1 MSNVRVRDFEMGFD
15 DDGTGIPVVFVHG
28 FPLDRALW
36 IHQRSALS
44 SSARCIVPDLRGF
57 GESTGAASSMGTYA
71 DDLVALLDHLD
82 IPSAVFCGLSMGGY
96 ICMELWR
103 AHPDRV
109 RGLAFCDT
117 RHTADSEEQRTTRNE
132 LIEKTKEHGPQ
143 VVVDAQ
149 IDSLIA
155 PSTRERRKDIVET
168 LNAMILRQSVEGIVG
183 ALKAMSA
190 RPDSTETLKSVTV
203 PTMVIVGEQDQI
215 TPPASAQAMF
225 DLLPLSARPR
235 IERVAGAG
243 HVSCLE
249 RPAAVNHAI
258 SDFLATVESE

>member
-1 MSNVRVRDFEMGFD
+1 MSKIQVRDFEMAFD
-15 DDGTGIPVVFVHG
+15 DDGEGIPVVFVHG
-28 FPLDRALW
+28 FPLDRTLW
-36 IHQRSALS
+36 IHQRAALS

-57 GESTGAASSMGTYA
+57 GESSGSASSMVTYA

-109 RGLAFCDT
+109 RGLALCDT
-117 RHTADSEEQRTTRNE
+117 RHTADSDDQRAARTE
-132 LIEKTKEHGPQ
+132 LIKKTRESGPQ
-143 VVVDAQ
+143 AVADAQ
-149 IDSLIA
+149 LESLVA

-168 LNAMILRQSVEGIVG
+168 LHTMIMRQPVEAIVG
-183 ALKAMSA
+183 ALEAMMS
-190 RPDSTETLKSVTV
+190 RPDSTETLKTATV
-203 PTMVIVGEQDQI
+203 PVMVLVGEQDQI

-225 DLLPLSARPR
+225 NLLPFGAKPR